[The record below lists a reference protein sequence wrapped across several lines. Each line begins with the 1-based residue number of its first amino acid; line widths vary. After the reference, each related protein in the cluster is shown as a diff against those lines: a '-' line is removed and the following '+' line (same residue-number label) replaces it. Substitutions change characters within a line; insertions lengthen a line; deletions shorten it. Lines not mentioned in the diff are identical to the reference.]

1 MTQVYSFDSNYA
13 EEYIRKSRG
22 MIPGYGTLFELAH
35 TWLARRLGASAR
47 VLLVGGGGGMEIE
60 SFAPASP
67 DWSFHV
73 VDPAERMAQAAGERA
88 QSLGVSGRVEVTI
101 GTVDTLPAE
110 ARYDAATCILVGHFL
125 SKEVQASLLRDIA
138 ARLVPGGP
146 LVLVQLFRPEGD
158 EALDELLECW
168 RRRLLD
174 LGEDPEEVQAR
185 FDARESEITLLT
197 EPELALLLDESG
209 FSAPLR
215 FHQSLLFGGWFTTR
229 R

>member
-1 MTQVYSFDSNYA
+1 MTQVYSFDSSYA

-22 MIPGYGTLFELAH
+22 MIPGYGTLFELAR
-35 TWLARRLGASAR
+35 TWLSRRLGEGPAR

-73 VDPAERMAQAAGERA
+73 VDPAVRMAQAAGERA
-88 QSLGVSGRVEVTI
+88 QALEVADRVEVTV

-110 ARYDAATCILVGHFL
+110 ARYGAATCILVGHFL
-125 SKEVQASLLRDIA
+125 SKDAQGALLRDIA
-138 ARLVPGGP
+138 ARLVPGAP

-158 EALDELLECW
+158 EVLDELLECW
-168 RRRLLD
+168 RQRLLD
-174 LGEDPEEVQAR
+174 LGEDPAEVQTR
-185 FDARESEITLLT
+185 FAAREREITLLT
-197 EPELALLLDESG
+197 EVELAHLLAESG

-215 FHQSLLFGGWFTTR
+215 FHQALLFGGWFMTR
-229 R
+229 